1 MFKLSSDHLANF
13 RGVQSALQTI
23 TGWINDIRRRFSN
36 VEERIEILESTPSGG
51 ITLPIDAVDVDYD
64 NATSG
69 LTATDVQAAID
80 ELAASVGTAV
90 IPHQWDD
97 AFTKT
102 AEEWLSTDHRTLANN
117 SGANATSCAAVSHPC
132 AYDAEK
138 VYFEVLWTG
147 GASDSLEAVGI
158 VINDSAHRA
167 GADGI
172 SDYGTED
179 VAGFYYLVFYN
190 SGASNLYYYRNSTST
205 GAAGFGSA
213 WANPQRLGIAVN
225 RNTGSIYLTFD
236 GSTWQGGFDPVANDA
251 TGNFLNDSWK
261 RRFRVWASCYKTGK
275 SALLCAR
282 SADLAWTPPTGYSA
296 LAG

>member
-51 ITLPIDAVDVDYD
+51 ITLPIDA
-64 NATSG
+64 N
-69 LTATDVQAAID
+69 
-80 ELAASVGTAV
+80 AV

-102 AEEWLSTDHRTLANN
+102 AEKWLSTDHRTLANN

-132 AYDAEK
+132 AYDAKK

-158 VINDSAHRA
+158 VINDSAYRA

-190 SGASNLYYYRNSTST
+190 SGASNLYYYRNSMST

-251 TGNFLNDSWK
+251 TGNFLHDSWK

>member
-51 ITLPIDAVDVDYD
+51 ITLPI
-64 NATSG
+64 
-69 LTATDVQAAID
+69 
-80 ELAASVGTAV
+80 SVGTTV

-97 AFTKT
+97 VFTKT
-102 AEEWLSTDHRTLANN
+102 AEKWLSTDHRTLANN

-158 VINDSAHRA
+158 VINDSAYRA

-190 SGASNLYYYRNSTST
+190 SS
-205 GAAGFGSA
+205 
-213 WANPQRLGIAVN
+213 Q
-225 RNTGSIYLTFD
+225 
-236 GSTWQGGFDPVANDA
+236 
-251 TGNFLNDSWK
+251 
-261 RRFRVWASCYKTGK
+261 
-275 SALLCAR
+275 
-282 SADLAWTPPTGYSA
+282 
-296 LAG
+296 